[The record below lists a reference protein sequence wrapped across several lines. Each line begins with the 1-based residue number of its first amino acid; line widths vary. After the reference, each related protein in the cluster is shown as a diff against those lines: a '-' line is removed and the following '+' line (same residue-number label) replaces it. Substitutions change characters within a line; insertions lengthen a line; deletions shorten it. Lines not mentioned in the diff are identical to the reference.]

1 MYMVMYVLN
10 DPNRLDEVL
19 DAWEAVG
26 VSGVTIVES
35 TGIQRRRHTQRAR
48 IPLRFGFECLAQDRL
63 EGHYTLF
70 AIVANEE
77 MEHKCIT
84 AVESVVGDL
93 SSPNTGVLASWELAS
108 VRGVPKP
115 RAQENNR

>member
-19 DAWEAVG
+19 DDWEAIG

-35 TGIQRRRHTQRAR
+35 TGIQRRRHARRTR
-48 IPLRFGFECLAQDRL
+48 IPLRFGFECLPQDRF

-70 AIVANEE
+70 TIVADEE
-77 MEHKCIT
+77 MVRKCIA
-84 AVESVVGDL
+84 AVEKVVGDL
-93 SSPNTGVLASWELAS
+93 SGPNTGVLVSWELAS

-115 RAQENNR
+115 RVQENKR